1 MPEVYNW
8 HLGRKMLYPYE
19 ERHPKW
25 QFAFVFNINRCLA
38 CQTCSMADKS
48 TWLFSEGQ
56 EYMWWNNVET
66 KQYARRVSPVLRRE
80 DHPAHRAGEPGRA
93 GVERAGRPQAPC
105 AVRGVRRDDHFRR
118 GRQGGPGGDQRST
131 DQEASST
138 SIYEDTATSM
148 RALVEN
154 IDKSGFTRDEPWR
167 LSGISLPEHETY
179 FFYLQRICNHCTY
192 PGCLAACPH
201 KAIYKRPEDGI
212 VLIDQNR
219 CRGYKKCVEQC
230 PFKKPMYRGTTRVSE
245 KCIACYPRIEGRPLT
260 GGEPM
265 ETRCMAACV
274 GKIRMQSL
282 VRIGED
288 GLGRRPVASPVLHDP
303 RGAGGLAAVPAM
315 GDGARGALFRRGTHH
330 ELCATDV
337 RPRRR
342 QCDREVSRA
351 EPRTVGGPPAPGRPA
366 SRSSSGTTSFRAKVF
381 EPVHRK
387 RFDMYNDTVLGFGK
401 SGKEVARIQV
411 EEPIYIWPAERV
423 RRQRKSGQQGGG
435 KAIDGLVPVV
445 ISAERSRLSCR

>member
-8 HLGRKMLYPYE
+8 QLGRKMLHPYE

-48 TWLFSEGQ
+48 TWLFSKGQ

-66 KQYARRVSPVLRRE
+66 KPY
-80 DHPAHRAGEPGRA
+80 GGY
-93 GVERAGRPQAPC
+93 PQFYD
-105 AVRGVRRDDHFRR
+105 VKITQLIEQVN
-118 GRQGGPGGDQRST
+118 PGGQVWNVRVGRKHHAPYGVFEGMTIFDAGAKVGQAAIGYIPT
-131 DQEASST
+131 DQEWRFVN
-138 SIYEDTATSM
+138 IYEDTATSM
-148 RALVEN
+148 RALVEG
-154 IDKSGFTRDEPWR
+154 IDKTGFSRDEPWKMTG
-167 LSGISLPEHETY
+167 SSLPEHETF

-192 PGCLAACPH
+192 PGCLAACPR

-230 PFKKPMYRGTTRVSE
+230 PYKKPMYRGTTRVSE
-245 KCIACYPRIEGRPLT
+245 KCIACYPRIEGKDPLT

-282 VRIGED
+282 MRIGED
-288 GLGRRPVASPVLHDP
+288 GLWAEDRWHSLYCAVRVEQVALPLYPQWGTEPNGYYIPPRHSP
-303 RGAGGLAAVPAM
+303 RGYARQNRAG
-315 GDGARGALFRRGTHH
+315 RG
-330 ELCATDV
+330 
-337 RPRRR
+337 

-351 EPRTVGGPPAPGRPA
+351 QSGTVRGAATVARQPAAPDSARGTSRWHCPRPA
-366 SRSSSGTTSFRAKVF
+366 RTSAEHTPQGYAAARYRSRWA
-381 EPVHRK
+381 PVPH
-387 RFDMYNDTVLGFGK
+387 L
-401 SGKEVARIQV
+401 RIQGERRLLYTNRV
-411 EEPIYIWPAERV
+411 VQGVPPIFRPQAV
-423 RRQRKSGQQGGG
+423 LADTG
-435 KAIDGLVPVV
+435 
-445 ISAERSRLSCR
+445 

>member
-48 TWLFSEGQ
+48 TWLFSKGQ

-66 KQYARRVSPVLRRE
+66 KPY
-80 DHPAHRAGEPGRA
+80 GGY
-93 GVERAGRPQAPC
+93 PQFYD
-105 AVRGVRRDDHFRR
+105 VKITQLIEQVN
-118 GRQGGPGGDQRST
+118 PGGQVWNVRVGRKHHAPYGVFEGMTIFDAGAKVGQAAIGYIPT
-131 DQEASST
+131 DQEWRFVN
-138 SIYEDTATSM
+138 IYEDTATSM
-148 RALVEN
+148 RALVEG
-154 IDKSGFTRDEPWR
+154 IDKTGFSRDEPWKMTG
-167 LSGISLPEHETY
+167 SSLPEHETF

-192 PGCLAACPH
+192 PGCLAACPR

-230 PFKKPMYRGTTRVSE
+230 PYKKPMYRGTTRVSE
-245 KCIACYPRIEGRPLT
+245 KCIACYPRIEGKDPLT

-288 GLGRRPVASPVLHDP
+288 GLWAEDRWHPLYYAIRVEQVALAPLPAVGHRAQWLLH
-303 RGAGGLAAVPAM
+303 
-315 GDGARGALFRRGTHH
+315 
-330 ELCATDV
+330 
-337 RPRRR
+337 
-342 QCDREVSRA
+342 
-351 EPRTVGGPPAPGRPA
+351 PPAA
-366 SRSSSGTTSFRAKVF
+366 
-381 EPVHRK
+381 
-387 RFDMYNDTVLGFGK
+387 
-401 SGKEVARIQV
+401 
-411 EEPIYIWPAERV
+411 
-423 RRQRKSGQQGGG
+423 
-435 KAIDGLVPVV
+435 
-445 ISAERSRLSCR
+445 

>member
-8 HLGRKMLYPYE
+8 QLGRKMLYPYE

-25 QFAFVFNINRCLA
+25 QFSFVFNINRCLA

-48 TWLFSEGQ
+48 TWLFSKGQ

-66 KQYARRVSPVLRRE
+66 KPYGGYPQFYDVKITQL
-80 DHPAHRAGEPGRA
+80 
-93 GVERAGRPQAPC
+93 VEQ
-105 AVRGVRRDDHFRR
+105 VN
-118 GRQGGPGGDQRST
+118 PGGQVWNVRVGRKHHAPYGVFEGMTIFDAGAKVGQAAIGYIPT
-131 DQEASST
+131 DQEWRFVN
-138 SIYEDTATSM
+138 IYEDTATSM
-148 RALVEN
+148 RSLVEG
-154 IDKSGFTRDEPWR
+154 IDKSGFSRDEPWR
-167 LSGISLPEHETY
+167 LTGSSLPEHETF

-192 PGCLAACPH
+192 PGCLAACPR

-245 KCIACYPRIEGRPLT
+245 KCIACYPRIEGKDPLT

-288 GLGRRPVASPVLHDP
+288 GLWAEDRWITPSRSTSCP
-303 RGAGGLAAVPAM
+303 AANCWRCSSS
-315 GDGARGALFRRGTHH
+315 G
-330 ELCATDV
+330 E
-337 RPRRR
+337 
-342 QCDREVSRA
+342 
-351 EPRTVGGPPAPGRPA
+351 PA
-366 SRSSSGTTSFRAKVF
+366 SRSSSGTMSFRA
-381 EPVHRK
+381 RK
-387 RFDMYNDTVLGFGK
+387 CSKPRSTGSGSRCTTTPCWASTSRARKWRASRSK
-401 SGKEVARIQV
+401 SRSMCGR
-411 EEPIYIWPAERV
+411 P
-423 RRQRKSGQQGGG
+423 
-435 KAIDGLVPVV
+435 
-445 ISAERSRLSCR
+445 SA